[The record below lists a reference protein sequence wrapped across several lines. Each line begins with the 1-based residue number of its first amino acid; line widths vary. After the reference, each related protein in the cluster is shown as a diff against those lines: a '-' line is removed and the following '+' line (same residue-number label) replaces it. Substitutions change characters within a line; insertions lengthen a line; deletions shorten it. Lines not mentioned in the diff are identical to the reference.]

1 MGHCLKTRSDFRVK
15 NPNAALDE
23 RRSAAG
29 LSNAHGDGTSHPFD
43 ILKIV
48 DGFFFFVSAVEVNKG
63 EATLTAGLTV
73 EGHRALADFSVLA
86 EQVDQVFPLCVP
98 GEITNENRQKI
109 NPKGIPPPFS
119 HIATRIGD
127 MGMSSWGLADIVN
140 KKCRPQNSGTKQN
153 LGDVPFSK
161 NMVCGLVT
169 PERTWTLG
177 HSSSTQG
184 DVAEQNADVMAK
196 PVTVNP
202 VKTTERTTNP

>member
-1 MGHCLKTRSDFRVK
+1 LGHCLKTRTDFRVK
-15 NPNAALDE
+15 NPNAVLDE

-48 DGFFFFVSAVEVNKG
+48 DGFFFFVSAVEVNEG
-63 EATLTAGLTV
+63 EATLTTGLTV

-127 MGMSSWGLADIVN
+127 MEMSSWGLADIVN

-153 LGDVPFSK
+153 FGDVPFSK